1 MLKDYKIIIITKSIG
16 EIALGYASGHYSKK
30 TAIGIAAA
38 RATAMA
44 QVNGSGSM
52 AAVGACYHRTKYMIK
67 RVLTDAHADSGL
79 WVAAIN
85 SPRDVTVAGD
95 TKLIDML
102 VSLAQSRK
110 IFVAKLKV
118 TCAFHT
124 PLMDLCEQ
132 DFRRLAKLAFTDGVS
147 TPVIDTMSTVDAGWL
162 DRDMDE
168 DYCWDNIRQLV
179 CFGTAVDNIVKE
191 MGPENVV
198 FLEISPHPVLQGYID
213 HCGGKAFS
221 LVRRPNPKTPAKNTG
236 EHQQLL
242 EGIGGLLSA
251 GFKGINLAKLCGTP
265 DGQQNFTPCK
275 LPEYP
280 YNRSK
285 CWSESAAD
293 RSMRLREKRRPLASS
308 VFRLNSDTHPDL
320 TGHVIFDRPIFPASG

>member
-38 RATAMA
+38 RAVAMA
-44 QVNGSGSM
+44 KVSGNGSM
-52 AAVGACYHRTKYMIK
+52 AAIGVCYHRAKYMIK
-67 RVLTDAHADSGL
+67 TIMTEAHTDSGL
-79 WVAAIN
+79 WIAAVN

-102 VSLAQSRK
+102 VSLAQGRK

-147 TPVIDTMSTVDAGWL
+147 TPDIHTKSTVDGTWL
-162 DRDMDE
+162 GRNMDE
-168 DYCWDNIRQLV
+168 DYCWDNIRQPV
-179 CFGTAVDNIVKE
+179 VFGKAVDDMVKE
-191 MGPENVV
+191 LGPENVA
-198 FLEISPHPVLQGYID
+198 FLEISPHPVLQAYIT
-213 HCGGKAFS
+213 HCSGKAFS
-221 LVRRPNPKTPAKNTG
+221 LLRRPNPKTPEKNIG
-236 EHQQLL
+236 EYQQLL
-242 EGIGGLLSA
+242 EGVGNLLSA
-251 GFKGINLAKLCGTP
+251 GFKAIDFAKLCATP
-265 DGQQNFTPCK
+265 DGQQGYIQCK

-280 YNRSK
+280 YNWSK
-285 CWSESAAD
+285 CWSE
-293 RSMRLREKRRPLASS
+293 LLANC
-308 VFRLNSDTHPDL
+308 LMCL
-320 TGHVIFDRPIFPASG
+320 